1 MKTRSGFTLFELLAV
16 LTIIGIVLA
25 VTVGSFTGWGDVQ
38 AVRGSAEI
46 VEAAI
51 MQACDYA
58 VSQRVPVRFEYQ
70 TYVTNTL
77 KQITVFQLVREPS
90 VAVATNYLITAVPPD
105 LAAAIDD
112 PSQRIGPL
120 QRLPGHA
127 WLLNTIQNSKPTLA
141 DGYDRFVFLPNG
153 KVFSPSG
160 RATLYVV
167 SRKTRSDNKPNMI
180 YQIET
185 ASGNGAVTLTK
196 RYPEDF

>member
-1 MKTRSGFTLFELLAV
+1 MKTRAGFTLFELLAV
-16 LTIIGIVLA
+16 ITLIGIALA

-46 VEAAI
+46 VEAAL

-58 VSQRVPVRFEYQ
+58 ASQRVPVRFEYQ
-70 TYVTNTL
+70 TYVTNKF

-90 VAVATNYLITAVPPD
+90 VAVATNYLSTASPPD
-105 LAAAIDD
+105 LAANIVD

-120 QRLPGHA
+120 QRLPGHV

-160 RATLYVV
+160 PVTLYVV

-180 YQIET
+180 YQID
-185 ASGNGAVTLTK
+185 ASPENGAVTLTK
-196 RYPEDF
+196 RHPEDF